1 MKKWIRW
8 WGLITFVVIAALLTV
23 FWLFFVD
30 GIVRRVV
37 ERTGTAI
44 AGAEVDVG
52 RARLALSPF
61 GLSLNGIQVTDPKN
75 PSTNTIEIGRIA
87 FSLDALNLLRRKVII
102 QEMSAEGVRFGTARK
117 KPGFVAARDEKK
129 PAEKKPAS
137 FALPSFEMPDVKK
150 ILETESFGSI
160 KLIDDAKTDIQNR
173 RDGWQKRIA
182 ELPNRASMD
191 SYRARIDKLK
201 TSSRSSLQ
209 DLAGTAGEAKK
220 IKDDLDR
227 DLDRVRKSREALNTD
242 LSSAKNLVAKAEQ
255 APLDDVRRIR
265 DKYSL
270 SPSGLQNIS
279 QALFGAKVTS
289 WFDSGLLWYNRLSP
303 LLSRLSDKKG
313 NVKIVKPVRGKG
325 VDVKFPERNPLPDF
339 LIRTVKASL
348 QPEAG
353 LFTGTIRNITT
364 DQDILGM
371 PLTFQFDGSGM
382 KDVRAITLSGALD
395 HIQPARF
402 NDTINV
408 LANGYRA
415 DGMALSSSK
424 ELPISLQDGLLDID
438 VKGLRGA
445 EGLRATLAIKF
456 RSVHII
462 AGSQEGGG
470 PILTSLRGAL
480 SRVSEFSLFADITGE
495 PGIYDVK
502 VSSDLDRV
510 LKDAIGSIVQEQ
522 SSRLEKEL
530 KTAVQA
536 KTDEKLK
543 ELKASLGGLNSIGG
557 NIDSVQNQLNG
568 LLKEATQSAGGKI
581 KLPF

>member
-8 WGLITFVVIAALLTV
+8 WGLIAFAVIAALLTV

-44 AGAEVDVG
+44 AGAEVDVD
-52 RARLALSPF
+52 RARLALTPF

-75 PSTNTIEIGRIA
+75 PSTNAIEISRIG

-117 KPGFVAARDEKK
+117 KPGLVAARDEKK
-129 PAEKKPAS
+129 PTEKKPSS

-150 ILETESFGSI
+150 ILETEAFGSV
-160 KLIDDAKTDIQNR
+160 KLIDDAKADIQNK
-173 RDGWQKRIA
+173 RDGWQKRVA
-182 ELPNRASMD
+182 ELPNRAAVD
-191 SYRARIDKLK
+191 AYRSRIDKLK
-201 TSSRSSLQ
+201 ASSRSSLQ
-209 DLAGTAGEAKK
+209 DLAGAAGDAKK
-220 IKDDLDR
+220 IKDDLER
-227 DLDRVRKSREALNTD
+227 DLDRVRQSREALNAD

-270 SPSGLQNIS
+270 SPSGIQNMS
-279 QALFGAKVTS
+279 QALFGGKVTS
-289 WFDSGLLWYNRLSP
+289 WLDSGLLWYNRLSP
-303 LLSRLSDKKG
+303 LLARSVEKKG

-339 LIRTVKASL
+339 LIGNVKASL

-353 LFTGTIRNITT
+353 SFDGTIRNITT

-382 KDVRAITLSGALD
+382 KDVRALTLSGALD

-402 NDTINV
+402 HDTINV
-408 LANGYRA
+408 QANGYRA
-415 DGMALSSSK
+415 DNMVLSSSK

-438 VKGLRGA
+438 VKGLRGP
-445 EGLRATLAIKF
+445 EGLRATLATKF

-462 AGSQEGGG
+462 TGSREGGG
-470 PILTSLRGAL
+470 MILTSLRSAL
-480 SRVSEFSLFADITGE
+480 SRVSDFSLFADITGE
-495 PGIYDVK
+495 PGNYDVK

-510 LKDAIGSIVQEQ
+510 FKDAIGRIVQEQ

-543 ELKASLGGLNSIGG
+543 DLKASLGGLNSIGG
-557 NIDSVQNQLNG
+557 NIDGVQNQLNG
-568 LLKEATQSAGGKI
+568 LLKEVTQSAGGKI